1 MYLKSRKFSLFL
13 QTQPDFVLVKDP
25 LFSLLSDAPQE
36 LAQIEIGKGEP
47 GIRGRAGG
55 DKKANGISA
64 ANPHPVVK
72 GERRPVGGR
81 AIHQT
86 HTRRRKHRKPFAGA
100 RCTHRAAKKTGT
112 VRRKPAIPPTRRPP
126 SRQAPPQTGAC
137 ETNNCAKTG
146 KCNKKANFA
155 AKLRSVCAEDHKRA
169 VKVYKRDRCQKRKSG
184 VNYTKA
190 LNTLYNWR
198 KAQSVKVLKNRNL
211 RGLYCLSGVKV
222 LY

>member
-1 MYLKSRKFSLFL
+1 MLPQ
-13 QTQPDFVLVKDP
+13 QTQPDFVLAKDP

-72 GERRPVGGR
+72 GERHPVGGR

-86 HTRRRKHRKPFAGA
+86 HTRRR
-100 RCTHRAAKKTGT
+100 KKTGT

-146 KCNKKANFA
+146 KCSKKGEF
-155 AKLRSVCAEDHKRA
+155 CC
-169 VKVYKRDRCQKRKSG
+169 KV
-184 VNYTKA
+184 A
-190 LNTLYNWR
+190 LCVR
-198 KAQSVKVLKNRNL
+198 RES
-211 RGLYCLSGVKV
+211 
-222 LY
+222 

>member
-1 MYLKSRKFSLFL
+1 MCGVASVNATGFCACERSAI
-13 QTQPDFVLVKDP
+13 FVALRCTLGAGANRDR
-25 LFSLLSDAPQE
+25 Q
-36 LAQIEIGKGEP
+36 GET
-47 GIRGRAGG
+47 GNQGRGRG
-55 DKKANGISA
+55 DNKANGISA
-64 ANPHPVVK
+64 ANPHPVGK

-146 KCNKKANFA
+146 KCNKKGEF
-155 AKLRSVCAEDHKRA
+155 CC
-169 VKVYKRDRCQKRKSG
+169 KV
-184 VNYTKA
+184 A
-190 LNTLYNWR
+190 LYVR
-198 KAQSVKVLKNRNL
+198 
-211 RGLYCLSGVKV
+211 RGS
-222 LY
+222 

>member
-13 QTQPDFVLVKDP
+13 QTQPDFVLAKDP

-55 DKKANGISA
+55 NKKANGISA

-72 GERRPVGGR
+72 GERHPVGGR

-100 RCTHRAAKKTGT
+100 RCTHRAAKKREPCAANLPSLPQGAHPAARP
-112 VRRKPAIPPTRRPP
+112 RRK
-126 SRQAPPQTGAC
+126 QAH
-137 ETNNCAKTG
+137 AKQIIAQKQENAT
-146 KCNKKANFA
+146 KKANFV

-169 VKVYKRDRCQKRKSG
+169 VKVYKRDRCQKE
-184 VNYTKA
+184 N
-190 LNTLYNWR
+190 
-198 KAQSVKVLKNRNL
+198 QE
-211 RGLYCLSGVKV
+211 
-222 LY
+222 

>member
-13 QTQPDFVLVKDP
+13 QTQPDFVLAKDP

-72 GERRPVGGR
+72 GERRTVGGR

-100 RCTHRAAKKTGT
+100 RCTHRAAKKREPCAANLPSLPQGAH
-112 VRRKPAIPPTRRPP
+112 PAARP
-126 SRQAPPQTGAC
+126 RHKQAH
-137 ETNNCAKTG
+137 AKQIIAQKQG
-146 KCNKKANFA
+146 NVAKKANFA

-169 VKVYKRDRCQKRKSG
+169 VKLYKRDRCQKE
-184 VNYTKA
+184 N
-190 LNTLYNWR
+190 
-198 KAQSVKVLKNRNL
+198 QE
-211 RGLYCLSGVKV
+211 
-222 LY
+222 

>member
-13 QTQPDFVLVKDP
+13 QTQPDFVLAKDP

-36 LAQIEIGKGEP
+36 LAQIESGKGEP
-47 GIRGRAGG
+47 GIRGGAGG
-55 DKKANGISA
+55 NKKANGISA

-72 GERRPVGGR
+72 GERHPVGGR

-100 RCTHRAAKKTGT
+100 RCTPSRRKKTGT

-126 SRQAPPQTGAC
+126 SRHAPPQTGAC

-146 KCNKKANFA
+146 KCNKKGEFF
-155 AKLRSVCAEDHKRA
+155 R
-169 VKVYKRDRCQKRKSG
+169 KV
-184 VNYTKA
+184 A
-190 LNTLYNWR
+190 LCVR
-198 KAQSVKVLKNRNL
+198 
-211 RGLYCLSGVKV
+211 RGS
-222 LY
+222 

>member
-1 MYLKSRKFSLFL
+1 MYLKTKKMTDIS
-13 QTQPDFVLVKDP
+13 QTQAGFKAESRRNPLWIPRRFNAKSRCVCRNRLNFRLFRYTLVLSETSKSSSVSVNAAGFCACERSAIFVALRGT
-25 LFSLLSDAPQE
+25 SGAGANRNRQGGTGN
-36 LAQIEIGKGEP
+36 QG
-47 GIRGRAGG
+47 RGRG

-86 HTRRRKHRKPFAGA
+86 HTRRRKHHKPFAGA

-112 VRRKPAIPPTRRPP
+112 VRRKPAIPPTRRSP

-146 KCNKKANFA
+146 KCSKKGEFC
-155 AKLRSVCAEDHKRA
+155 R
-169 VKVYKRDRCQKRKSG
+169 KV
-184 VNYTKA
+184 A
-190 LNTLYNWR
+190 LCVR
-198 KAQSVKVLKNRNL
+198 
-211 RGLYCLSGVKV
+211 RGS
-222 LY
+222 

>member
-1 MYLKSRKFSLFL
+1 MYLKTKKMTDIS
-13 QTQPDFVLVKDP
+13 QTQPDFVLAKDP

-36 LAQIEIGKGEP
+36 LAQIEIGKG
-47 GIRGRAGG
+47 
-55 DKKANGISA
+55 DKKAKGISA

-86 HTRRRKHRKPFAGA
+86 HTRRRKHRKPFCRGA
-100 RCTHRAAKKTGT
+100 VYPSRRKKTGA

-146 KCNKKANFA
+146 KCRKKGEF
-155 AKLRSVCAEDHKRA
+155 CC
-169 VKVYKRDRCQKRKSG
+169 KV
-184 VNYTKA
+184 A
-190 LNTLYNWR
+190 LCVR
-198 KAQSVKVLKNRNL
+198 RES
-211 RGLYCLSGVKV
+211 
-222 LY
+222 

>member
-13 QTQPDFVLVKDP
+13 QTQPDFVLAKDP

-55 DKKANGISA
+55 NKKANGISA

-86 HTRRRKHRKPFAGA
+86 RTRRRKHRKPFAGA
-100 RCTHRAAKKTGT
+100 RCTHRAAKKREPCAANLPSLPQGAHPAAMP
-112 VRRKPAIPPTRRPP
+112 RRK
-126 SRQAPPQTGAC
+126 QAH
-137 ETNNCAKTG
+137 AKQIIAQKQG
-146 KCNKKANFA
+146 NVAKKANFA

-169 VKVYKRDRCQKRKSG
+169 VKVYKRDRCQKE
-184 VNYTKA
+184 N
-190 LNTLYNWR
+190 
-198 KAQSVKVLKNRNL
+198 QQ
-211 RGLYCLSGVKV
+211 
-222 LY
+222 